1 MQTTSNVEYILIND
15 ANVEPLN
22 LNEVK
27 SHLRLDGNSSFDTQ
41 LNNLIKVARQYCE
54 KITGRDLINKNY
66 RALLNCMPAKI
77 KIQKSKLQSI
87 TSIQY
92 YKDNVLE
99 TLPSN
104 QYYFTYSNDYSLL
117 IIEKQN
123 DLKIDDREQA
133 TYINFVAGY
142 GATADFVP
150 QGLKQAMLSYITYL
164 FENAGDCSDVGQYE
178 KLFDIYKITETFFFF
193 V

>member
-1 MQTTSNVEYILIND
+1 MSSIIEYILIND
-15 ANVEPLN
+15 ANIEPLT

-66 RALLNCMPAKI
+66 RALLNCMPKKI
-77 KIQKSKLQSI
+77 KIQKSRLQSI

-92 YKDNVLE
+92 YKNNILE

-117 IIEKQN
+117 IIEEQN

-133 TYINFVAGY
+133 IHINFVAGY
-142 GATADFVP
+142 GTTADSVP

>member
-66 RALLNCMPAKI
+66 RALLNCMPTKI

-123 DLKIDDREQA
+123 DFI
-133 TYINFVAGY
+133 YYNSFISINFR
-142 GATADFVP
+142 
-150 QGLKQAMLSYITYL
+150 KQKKPNIHI
-164 FENAGDCSDVGQYE
+164 V
-178 KLFDIYKITETFFFF
+178 YKILPIPLIHKTLNTKVEEIFLILS
-193 V
+193 VI

>member
-66 RALLNCMPAKI
+66 RALLNCMPTKI
-77 KIQKSKLQSI
+77 KIQKSRLQSI

-99 TLPSN
+99 TLPSD

-133 TYINFVAGY
+133 IYINFVAGY